1 MPMRVTVIGLGYVG
15 LVTSAGFAEWG
26 HDVTG
31 VESDPV
37 RLSALRTG
45 HIPFHEPGLGRLV
58 AAHAAS
64 GRLRFVDSARE
75 AVPDADIVFIAVG
88 THDGSGGWQ
97 THTMDSCIREVA
109 PLLRRDGVVVIRST
123 LPPAYIQRL
132 AMLVA
137 DARAY
142 NGTDA
147 VSVLLN
153 PEFTREGQAV
163 HDFLSPERVVIGVAS
178 DRYQAGAARLADAYR
193 LARAPMLTMTA
204 VDACFAKLGANLFLA
219 TKISFA
225 NELATLCEAHD
236 ADITRVVSAMAFDS
250 RIGGQFLRAGVGF
263 GGSCLPHQVAMA
275 ARGLVADGVPTPLMS
290 AVWSVN
296 NDQRRRCV
304 ERLTG
309 LVGGSLS
316 DQRIAMLG
324 LAFKPET
331 DDLRESPALA
341 IAELLLEAGATVI
354 AYDPM
359 AAARDRATSLVPGL
373 QVAAS
378 AMEAIAGSDAIALV
392 TEWRDFVDLDWRAA
406 ADLMTYPRVFDGRN
420 VLDAAMLV
428 HAGFVY
434 AGVARRVSLDE
445 QPPAQLNIPIADSI
459 DIPFDM
465 DETGQSGEVNGN
477 GVGSYGLVQNIEGL
491 EASRTA

>member
-1 MPMRVTVIGLGYVG
+1 MRVAVIGLGYVG

-45 HIPFHEPGLGRLV
+45 VVPFHEPGLARLV
-58 AAHAAS
+58 AAHTES
-64 GRLRFVDSARE
+64 GRLRFAASADE
-75 AVPDADIVFIAVG
+75 AVPSADIVFIAVG

-97 THTMDSCIREVA
+97 TDTMDSCLRAVA
-109 PLLRRDGVVVIRST
+109 PLLGSDGVIVIRST
-123 LPPAYIQRL
+123 LPPAYVKRL
-132 AMLVA
+132 ATLIGN
-137 DARAY
+137 ARGDR
-142 NGTDA
+142 GTDA
-147 VSVLLN
+147 ISVLLN
-153 PEFTREGQAV
+153 TEFTREGQAI
-163 HDFLSPERVVIGVAS
+163 HDFLSPDRVVIGVAT
-178 DRYQAGAARLADAYR
+178 DRQQAGAARLAEAYR
-193 LARAPMLTMTA
+193 RARAPILTMTA

-236 ADITRVVSAMAFDS
+236 ADITRVVSAMAFDR

-275 ARGLVADGVPTPLMS
+275 ARGLVADSVPTPLMR

-296 NDQRRRCV
+296 NDQRERYV

-316 DQRIAMLG
+316 GQRVALLG

-341 IAELLLEAGATVI
+341 IAELLIEAGAAVI

-359 AAARDRATSLVPGL
+359 AAARERASSLVAGL

-378 AMEAIAGSDAIALV
+378 AMEAIAGSDAVALV
-392 TEWRDFVDLDWRAA
+392 TEWPEFVDLDWRAA
-406 ADLMTYPRVFDGRN
+406 ADLMTYPRVLDGRN

-428 HAGFVY
+428 HAGFAY
-434 AGVARRVSLDE
+434 AGIARRVSLDE
-445 QPPAQLNIPIADSI
+445 EPPAQVTMPTDVPLEVAFAI
-459 DIPFDM
+459 DEP
-465 DETGQSGEVNGN
+465 GQSADVNG
-477 GVGSYGLVQNIEGL
+477 GGLATYGIVH
-491 EASRTA
+491 ST